1 MGKMNQIQTEH
12 TENIEKERKLKMEE
26 IIASFDLNLGEKVN
40 LEESGFIYDFCRKH
54 QFDVNDKIE
63 DEGDF
68 FLMSMREMI
77 EEKKKL
83 ISIGIRAGNKNKNI
97 RKKTKYD
104 ESESEFDLNDYE
116 DTDSD
121 SDFSC
126 SDWEDPEQD
135 HENMISEDEDYEYGK
150 KRKKKRKRNKN
161 VWTDKDGKQYQCN
174 GRLLL
179 DDALKDTE
187 NFEGWSAARVQAWK
201 NKEVNPNAY
210 YYRFNDPGE
219 SQKNGRIG
227 MDEHKI
233 FMERVMECG
242 VNVHWGTFS
251 MKIPGRVGYQCSN
264 YWRQMLKDE
273 WVKDPNYLIR
283 ADRSLSYKRAKK
295 GSIPDS
301 VRKFSFVVLKDPS
314 KTFEPLPGVHPKR
327 PSDKALAKFL
337 SQNVKDLN
345 DKNNGKKTKKGK
357 KEKNENK
364 NNKLEIEGDEDGE
377 VENKKKRKKAVIKNK
392 NNKNDPK
399 PKDINKPKQSA
410 SSYLLFCNEVGNDF
424 KKKHPEKKM
433 GELSKLIAS
442 EWNGMN
448 DEDKKKYV
456 EKGKELRKEYNEKLE
471 EYKASDKYQEYLQK
485 LKEWNERQMDVQEIM
500 KKKKKEKKKLRKKQ
514 RKKLKKKKKGKKK
527 KKAENVN
534 FRRMESLKLNH
545 RQKREK

>member
-1 MGKMNQIQTEH
+1 
-12 TENIEKERKLKMEE
+12 
-26 IIASFDLNLGEKVN
+26 
-40 LEESGFIYDFCRKH
+40 
-54 QFDVNDKIE
+54 
-63 DEGDF
+63 
-68 FLMSMREMI
+68 
-77 EEKKKL
+77 
-83 ISIGIRAGNKNKNI
+83 
-97 RKKTKYD
+97 
-104 ESESEFDLNDYE
+104 
-116 DTDSD
+116 
-121 SDFSC
+121 
-126 SDWEDPEQD
+126 
-135 HENMISEDEDYEYGK
+135 
-150 KRKKKRKRNKN
+150 
-161 VWTDKDGKQYQCN
+161 
-174 GRLLL
+174 
-179 DDALKDTE
+179 LKDTE

-345 DKNNGKKTKKGK
+345 DKNNGKKIKKGK

-410 SSYLLFCNEVGNDF
+410 SSYLLFCNEVRNDF

-442 EWNGMN
+442 EWNEMK

-485 LKEWNERQMDVQEIM
+485 LKEWNERQMNKGENVENEQNEDEKEGSPETEEPPKGPQRGKKRKHGMGEPSEYEPPQKKRKM
-500 KKKKKEKKKLRKKQ
+500 KEKKEKKNELILGEMIDIMTGDIMKKPAISPFGHVMEYDSWCSILRNAKTKNQCPFTKQSMTRRSLVKLDENNIGEYKDKIVNITRNEMKMVRKI
-514 RKKLKKKKKGKKK
+514 
-527 KKAENVN
+527 
-534 FRRMESLKLNH
+534 
-545 RQKREK
+545 